1 MTTKIGKDTGIE
13 EIIEGNPEMNEV
25 LYEYGLYCGNCFA
38 AGWDTLEEGAK
49 MHGLED
55 EEIEELIE
63 ELNKKAAV
71 KSEEAKPAVAKPEEV
86 PKS

>member
-1 MTTKIGKDTGIE
+1 MDKTLQINKDTAIEDLIE
-13 EIIEGNPEMNEV
+13 ENPEMNDV

-55 EEIEELIE
+55 DEIEELIQ
-63 ELNKKAAV
+63 ELNKV
-71 KSEEAKPAVAKPEEV
+71 KNPSKVK
-86 PKS
+86 

>member
-1 MTTKIGKDTGIE
+1 MRLWINMQDNLMDEKLTIGKDTAIEDLIE
-13 EIIEGNPEMNEV
+13 ENPEMNDV

-55 EEIEELIE
+55 DEIEELIQ
-63 ELNKKAAV
+63 ELNKV
-71 KSEEAKPAVAKPEEV
+71 KNTQAK
-86 PKS
+86 

>member
-1 MTTKIGKDTGIE
+1 MDKTLQIDKDTAIEDLIE
-13 EIIEGNPEMNEV
+13 ENPEMNDV

-55 EEIEELIE
+55 DEIEELIQ
-63 ELNKKAAV
+63 ELNKV
-71 KSEEAKPAVAKPEEV
+71 KTTAK
-86 PKS
+86 

>member
-1 MTTKIGKDTGIE
+1 MDKQLQIDKNTAIEDLIE
-13 EIIEGNPEMNEV
+13 ENPEMNDV

-55 EEIEELIE
+55 DEIEELIG
-63 ELNKKAAV
+63 ELQRKADEVKNTAKAEKITTNK
-71 KSEEAKPAVAKPEEV
+71 E
-86 PKS
+86 

>member
-1 MTTKIGKDTGIE
+1 MKNKIIGKETAIE
-13 EIIEGNPEMNEV
+13 DLVEGNPEMNEV

-55 EEIEELIE
+55 DEIEELIQ
-63 ELNKKAAV
+63 ELNKKADSQNDSDEPN
-71 KSEEAKPAVAKPEEV
+71 KTK
-86 PKS
+86 

>member
-1 MTTKIGKDTGIE
+1 MDKKLQIDKNTAIEDLIE
-13 EIIEGNPEMNEV
+13 ENPEMNDV

-55 EEIEELIE
+55 DEIEELIG
-63 ELNKKAAV
+63 ELQRKAD
-71 KSEEAKPAVAKPEEV
+71 EAKNTAVVEKIEV
-86 PKS
+86 KQE

>member
-1 MTTKIGKDTGIE
+1 MTNKIGKDTGIE
-13 EIIEGNPEMNEV
+13 EIIEANPEMNEV

-55 EEIEELIE
+55 DEIEELIQ
-63 ELNKKAAV
+63 ELNKKAEINRLV
-71 KSEEAKPAVAKPEEV
+71 RNVCCF
-86 PKS
+86 

>member
-1 MTTKIGKDTGIE
+1 MTNKIGKDTGIE
-13 EIIEGNPEMNEV
+13 EIIEANPEMNEV

-55 EEIEELIE
+55 DEIEELIQ
-63 ELNKKAAV
+63 ELNKKAEI
-71 KSEEAKPAVAKPEEV
+71 KTEENKK
-86 PKS
+86 

>member
-1 MTTKIGKDTGIE
+1 MTQNIQVDKDTAIE
-13 EIIEGNPEMNEV
+13 ALIETSPEMNDV

-55 EEIEELIE
+55 DEIEELIQ
-63 ELNKKAAV
+63 ELNKKAAEI
-71 KSEEAKPAVAKPEEV
+71 KNPANTEKNTKV
-86 PKS
+86 

>member
-1 MTTKIGKDTGIE
+1 VTSKLQIDKDTAIEDLIE
-13 EIIEGNPEMNEV
+13 ESPEMNDI

-55 EEIEELIE
+55 DEIEELIQ
-63 ELNKKAAV
+63 ELNKKADEV
-71 KSEEAKPAVAKPEEV
+71 KNSQNQEKN
-86 PKS
+86 

>member
-1 MTTKIGKDTGIE
+1 MKGSLMDKTLQIDKDTAIEDLIE
-13 EIIEGNPEMNEV
+13 ENPEMNDV

-55 EEIEELIE
+55 DEIEELIQ
-63 ELNKKAAV
+63 ELNKV
-71 KSEEAKPAVAKPEEV
+71 KNPSTVK
-86 PKS
+86 

>member
-1 MTTKIGKDTGIE
+1 MKNDKINKNTGIE
-13 EIIEGNPEMNEV
+13 ELIESDPEMNDV

-55 EEIEELIE
+55 DEIEELIQ
-63 ELNKKAAV
+63 ELNKKAE
-71 KSEEAKPAVAKPEEV
+71 KTKIDK
-86 PKS
+86 

>member
-1 MTTKIGKDTGIE
+1 MKGKLMDKKLAIDKETAIEDLIE
-13 EIIEGNPEMNEV
+13 ENPEMNDV

-55 EEIEELIE
+55 DEIEELIQ
-63 ELNKKAAV
+63 ELNKV
-71 KSEEAKPAVAKPEEV
+71 KNAQVK
-86 PKS
+86 

>member
-1 MTTKIGKDTGIE
+1 MDKKLQIDKDTAIEDLIE
-13 EIIEGNPEMNEV
+13 ENPEMNDV

-55 EEIEELIE
+55 DEIEELIQ
-63 ELNKKAAV
+63 ELNKV
-71 KSEEAKPAVAKPEEV
+71 KNP
-86 PKS
+86 